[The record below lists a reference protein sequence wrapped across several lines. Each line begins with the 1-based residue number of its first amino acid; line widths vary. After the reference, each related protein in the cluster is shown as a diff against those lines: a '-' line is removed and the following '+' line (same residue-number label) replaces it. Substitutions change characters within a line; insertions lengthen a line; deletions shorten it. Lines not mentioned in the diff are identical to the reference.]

1 VASVPFNATKVLVN
15 SDPLSAFLYNQQ
27 AYKLYPLDMHIR
39 HQYYMSLY
47 KLMQRPN
54 VTIDPAA
61 ADRMFE
67 IATSAGRHPGTLM
80 IRADY
85 LITNHKDPTALIA
98 ELRRKATLQPGTWAL
113 EKHYEETL
121 VRRAL
126 FDSFFG
132 QCCWT

>member
-1 VASVPFNATKVLVN
+1 
-15 SDPLSAFLYNQQ
+15 
-27 AYKLYPLDMHIR
+27 MHIR

-47 KLMQRPN
+47 KLMQRPK

-61 ADRMFE
+61 ADKMFE

-126 FDSFFG
+126 FDSFFASAAG
-132 QCCWT
+132 LNTTYLTTSATAIYGGGSVVGFLYNAPGAGIT